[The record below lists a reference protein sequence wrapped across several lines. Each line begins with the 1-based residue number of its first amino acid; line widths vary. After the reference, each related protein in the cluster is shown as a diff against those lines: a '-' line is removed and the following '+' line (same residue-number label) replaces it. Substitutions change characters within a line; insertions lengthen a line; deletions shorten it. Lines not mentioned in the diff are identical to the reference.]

1 MKVKFSNETK
11 NDFGKYKDHLQE
23 LKKSNSSKYRHI
35 KPEESKKKLRDNI
48 GSSIGNKEN
57 HSDSI
62 FPKEFDYNSDSH
74 KMYIDKKS
82 HHVVFY
88 KVELLD
94 KLIFFKVWIEIIQ
107 RKT

>member
-23 LKKSNSSKYRHI
+23 LKKSNSGKYRHI

-48 GSSIGNKEN
+48 GSSIGNKDN
-57 HSDSI
+57 HSNSI

-74 KMYIDKKS
+74 KRPIIR
-82 HHVVFY
+82 FIFIWY
-88 KVELLD
+88 KMDTSDLYH
-94 KLIFFKVWIEIIQ
+94 
-107 RKT
+107 